1 MDRVCRQQQ
10 VNDGCFPTIEAVP
23 RHALTIT
30 LPVFARAGM
39 LSCHVPT
46 VRKAAAVRATLTGPV
61 GVACP
66 ATLLR
71 RHPNAALHIDPA
83 AASLL
88 PPELVAAAK
97 AGWEPQE

>member
-1 MDRVCRQQQ
+1 
-10 VNDGCFPTIEAVP
+10 
-23 RHALTIT
+23 
-30 LPVFARAGM
+30 VFARAGM

-46 VRKAAAVRATLTGPV
+46 VRKAAAVLATLTGPV

-71 RHPNAALHIDPA
+71 QHPNAALHLDPA

-88 PPELVAAAK
+88 PPGLAAAIRQ
-97 AGWEPQE
+97 A

>member
-1 MDRVCRQQQ
+1 
-10 VNDGCFPTIEAVP
+10 
-23 RHALTIT
+23 
-30 LPVFARAGM
+30 
-39 LSCHVPT
+39 
-46 VRKAAAVRATLTGPV
+46 VRKAAAVRATLTGPI

-88 PPELVAAAK
+88 PPELIAAATVGTSGK
-97 AGWEPQE
+97 E